1 MKTKFG
7 KKNLFP
13 LVKSPWPAC
22 PLPVTSCPESSA
34 WPKGWEEAREN
45 EEVKKYPW
53 AVRCEEFW
61 PISTDML
68 VAFVGVTKMMNLKL
82 RQCLGYRVFR
92 MQRSGACGT
101 CPGHGGLETSCPWGG
116 ARAPVLGAQGSR
128 WEKEGAGLHT
138 GTYPACQVVW

>member
-1 MKTKFG
+1 M
-7 KKNLFP
+7 
-13 LVKSPWPAC
+13 
-22 PLPVTSCPESSA
+22 
-34 WPKGWEEAREN
+34 
-45 EEVKKYPW
+45 KKYPW